1 MSARMRL
8 AGLLATAAGLT
19 LAVAPLASAAVTAPA
34 PFGPGP
40 GHGGHAFHHGHQHN
54 PWDDDGYGECGYHY
68 CPGYPYGSDYG
79 QSDGGHHGSPY
90 GARADHDPRGRYG
103 GGWGD
108 DDGPIDGWSYH
119 DVDGSWCWRNWC

>member
-1 MSARMRL
+1 MRL
-8 AGLLATAAGLT
+8 AGLLATAAALT